1 MPGAC
6 TLPLVPASP
15 PAPSSAP
22 GRRALL
28 ALIGLALLLALAII
42 ARLNTGPTPAP
53 DAADLVMSLRTDRV
67 IMGVIVGAAL
77 AVAGVLLQSLLR
89 NPLASPD
96 LLGLAS
102 GAGLGIMAVVYAA
115 YLAGLGIAATS
126 VSGNGGE
133 GVGWTTTTAA
143 IAGALGALA
152 LVYSLSQRRG
162 LLDPV
167 TLVLIGVVI
176 SIMCGSATAL
186 LKTLMPDQGLAAS
199 RLLLGTLSD
208 DVPRPRVW
216 VVGGLTLACTAAGVW
231 AGRAM
236 DAAALGEDE
245 ARSLGVRLGP
255 LRTLL
260 FILSGILAAGSVVL
274 AGPIGFVGLICPHAV
289 RLLAGPSHRALV
301 LGSALAGATLV
312 VAADAATRL
321 IDFGSG
327 HPPISILTSLIGGP
341 VLVVLL
347 RRGK

>member
-1 MPGAC
+1 MPTAASALRT
-6 TLPLVPASP
+6 TLIS
-15 PAPSSAP
+15 
-22 GRRALL
+22 RALY
-28 ALIGLALLLALAII
+28 AIVGLALLLAVVIVL
-42 ARLNTGPTPAP
+42 RLNTGPAPAP
-53 DAADLVMSLRTDRV
+53 EAAELVMSLRTDRV

-102 GAGLGIMAVVYAA
+102 GAGLGVMAVVYAA

-126 VSGNGGE
+126 VAGDGSGG

-260 FILSGILAAGSVVL
+260 FILSGVLAAGSVVL

-301 LGSALAGATLV
+301 IGSALAGATLV
-312 VAADAATRL
+312 VAADTATRL

-341 VLVVLL
+341 VLVLLL
-347 RRGK
+347 RRGR

>member
-1 MPGAC
+1 MPPAESAPR
-6 TLPLVPASP
+6 TLPIS
-15 PAPSSAP
+15 
-22 GRRALL
+22 RALY
-28 ALIGLALLLALAII
+28 AIVGLALLLAVVIVL
-42 ARLNTGPTPAP
+42 RLNTGPAPAP
-53 DAADLVMSLRTDRV
+53 EAAELVMSLRTDRV

-102 GAGLGIMAVVYAA
+102 GAGLGVMAVVYAA

-126 VSGNGGE
+126 VAGDGSGG

-260 FILSGILAAGSVVL
+260 FILSGVLAAGSVVL

-301 LGSALAGATLV
+301 IGSALAGATLV
-312 VAADAATRL
+312 VAADTATRL

-347 RRGK
+347 RRGAQ

>member
-1 MPGAC
+1 
-6 TLPLVPASP
+6 VP
-15 PAPSSAP
+15 PAASALRTTLIP
-22 GRRALL
+22 RALY
-28 ALIGLALLLALAII
+28 AIVGLALLLAVVIVL
-42 ARLNTGPTPAP
+42 RLNTGPAP
-53 DAADLVMSLRTDRV
+53 SPEAAELVMSLRTDRV
-67 IMGVIVGAAL
+67 IMGVIVGASL

-102 GAGLGIMAVVYAA
+102 GAGLGVMAVVYAA

-126 VSGNGGE
+126 VSSGGSGG

-216 VVGGLTLACTAAGVW
+216 VVGGLTIACTAAGVW

-260 FILSGILAAGSVVL
+260 FILSGVLAAGSVVL

-289 RLLAGPSHRALV
+289 RLLAGPSHRTLV
-301 LGSALAGATLV
+301 IGSALAGAILV
-312 VAADAATRL
+312 VAADTATRL